1 MRRIRRWP
9 PINCV
14 QREGRVVQTSA
25 LRRFGAAL
33 AGTSAIEFSLLGL
46 PFLALVTACLENAL
60 VYWQQETLQQAVVEA
75 GRQIYTGKFQT
86 TNSGTTSAT
95 TLIAK
100 FRTAV
105 CTQSNGVARTTIF
118 NCANVRVSV
127 TQADGF
133 AGTAPVSPTL
143 VDSNG
148 VRNWN
153 PSFESYSCGGAS
165 AIMVVQAAVEIP
177 VFFPLLGSSGPRLA
191 NGRRVI
197 QAATV
202 IKAEPYSATSVC
214 S

>member
-1 MRRIRRWP
+1 MRRIRQWP
-9 PINCV
+9 PINGV
-14 QREGRVVQTSA
+14 QRERGVATPSA

-33 AGTSAIEFSLLGL
+33 AGTTAVEFGLLGL

-60 VYWQQETLQQAVVEA
+60 VYWQQEILQQAVVEA

-105 CTQSNGVARTTIF
+105 CTQSNGTARITIF

-133 AGTAPVSPTL
+133 TATALVSPTS

-148 VRNWN
+148 VRSWN
-153 PSFESYSCGGAS
+153 PNFESYSCGGAS

-202 IKAEPYSATSVC
+202 IKAEPYSTTSVC